1 MELDWSP
8 DRIHIYGLY
17 MVVKRTRFIDTN
29 RNTNRRIGIGPISR
43 RGGAVHNRV
52 VPPEAKISGDLE
64 IDTRFGS
71 SPLSSKA
78 SVVSKSISKR
88 YIFLEI
94 DLETCVRTDG
104 DRVV

>member
-1 MELDWSP
+1 M
-8 DRIHIYGLY
+8 R
-17 MVVKRTRFIDTN
+17 
-29 RNTNRRIGIGPISR
+29 
-43 RGGAVHNRV
+43 NRV

-78 SVVSKSISKR
+78 PVISKSISKA

-94 DLETCVRTDG
+94 LLEACVRTNG
-104 DRVV
+104 VRLV